1 MCNTMKK
8 NLFLSILILLMTAPF
23 VWATF
28 LEVPIEGTI
37 DGGLAAFVTRNVS
50 EAEKMHADGI
60 IFHVNTPGGRIDSA
74 VDIKDAILNSKV
86 PTIAFV
92 DRSAISAGS
101 LISMACDSIYMAAG
115 SSIGAATAVDLEGK
129 KASEKVISYMR
140 AQMRATAQA
149 KHRRTDIA
157 EAMVDEDIAI
167 PGLTAKGKL
176 LTLTYTEALTV
187 GISNGTVTD
196 VDDILVR
203 LGKKNTPVIESRIN
217 WAERVVRFLTDP
229 IVSSLLLTIGFLG
242 LVMELK
248 APGWGIGGTIA
259 LIALGL
265 FFGSHYIVKL
275 AGILEILLFA
285 AGVLLVLFEIF
296 IAPGFG
302 IPGVVGIILI
312 FASFFLSLVGKMPS
326 RGDFIAAAH
335 TMGWTFLLTVVL
347 GYFVIRQLPKTKLFN
362 KIIMAAVENQSEG
375 FSSADTAG
383 ELVGMTGTATSN
395 LRPAGKA
402 EINGRRLDVVTEG
415 EYILK
420 GAPIVV
426 IEVHGARVVVKESK
440 I

>member
-1 MCNTMKK
+1 MKRIPLFVILI
-8 NLFLSILILLMTAPF
+8 LFLSIPSVRAS
-23 VWATF
+23 F

-37 DGGLAAFVTRNVS
+37 DGGLAAFVARNVS
-50 EAEKMHADGI
+50 DAEKMHADGI

-86 PTIAFV
+86 KTIAFV
-92 DRSAISAGS
+92 DKSAISAGS

-167 PGLTAKGKL
+167 QGLTAKGKL

-187 GISNGTVTD
+187 GISNGTVTGI
-196 VDDILVR
+196 DDILGR
-203 LGKKNTPVIESRIN
+203 LGKKGAPVIESRIN

-229 IVSSLLLTIGFLG
+229 IVSSLLLTVGFLG
-242 LVMELK
+242 LIMELK

-275 AGILEILLFA
+275 AGILEILLFT
-285 AGVLLVLFEIF
+285 AGVLLVIFEIF

-302 IPGVVGIILI
+302 VPGVLGIILI
-312 FASFFLSLVGKMPS
+312 LASFFLSLVGKMPS
-326 RGDFIAAAH
+326 SRDFVTAAH
-335 TMGWTFLLTVVL
+335 TMGWTFLFTVAL
-347 GYFVIRQLPKTKLFN
+347 GYFVIRYLPHTKLFN
-362 KIIMAAVENQSEG
+362 RIIMAAVENQSEG

-383 ELVGMTGTATSN
+383 ELIGMTGTATSN

-420 GAPIVV
+420 GAAVV
-426 IEVHGARVVVKESK
+426 VTEAHGSRLVVKEVKS
-440 I
+440 

>member
-1 MCNTMKK
+1 MRKIPLLII
-8 NLFLSILILLMTAPF
+8 LFLFLTSSSVVA
-23 VWATF
+23 AF

-37 DGGLAAFVTRNVS
+37 DGGLAAFVSRNVDD
-50 EAEKMHADGI
+50 AEKMHADGI

-86 PTIAFV
+86 KTIAFV
-92 DRSAISAGS
+92 DKSAISAGS
-101 LISMACDSIYMAAG
+101 LISLACDSIYMAAG

-167 PGLTAKGKL
+167 SGLTVKGKL
-176 LTLTYTEALTV
+176 LTLTYSEALGV

-196 VDDILVR
+196 INDVLDR
-203 LGKKNTPVIESRIN
+203 LGKKNTPIIESRIN

-242 LVMELK
+242 LIMELK

-285 AGVLLVLFEIF
+285 AGVILVIFEIF
-296 IAPGFG
+296 VAPGFG
-302 IPGVVGIILI
+302 IPGVLGIILI
-312 FASFFLSLVGKMPS
+312 LASFFLSLVGKMPS
-326 RGDFIAAAH
+326 RGDFVTAAH
-335 TMGWTFLLTVVL
+335 TMGWTFLFTVAL
-347 GYFVIRQLPKTKLFN
+347 GYFVIRYLPKTKLFN
-362 KIIMAAVENQSEG
+362 KIIMAKVEDASEG
-375 FSSADTAG
+375 FSSADTAS

-420 GAPIVV
+420 GAAIVV
-426 IEVHGARVVVKESK
+426 TEVHGSRIVVKEVEV
-440 I
+440 